1 LSNRLFSC
9 EIVDAR
15 DLFCDKDS
23 NLIDIDSTGLKN
35 DVEDV
40 IFNSKVETV
49 NQVNDEVK
57 KISICQNCDDLA
69 RGYGLEDLLLLLLL
83 ANVVQN
89 AITSLSHIWML
100 QCESNELSFD
110 KILSCPEACEALSD
124 MSVKKL

>member
-1 LSNRLFSC
+1 MICFVIKN
-9 EIVDAR
+9 
-15 DLFCDKDS
+15 S
-23 NLIDIDSTGLKN
+23 NLIDIDSAGLKN